1 MARVRLIH
9 WNGAEGRES
18 ARRLALLG
26 YEAEFD
32 EHQGAGLLRL
42 LLGKLRADPPDAI
55 LIDLSRLP
63 SHGREVALA
72 LRTSKDTRH
81 VPLLFV
87 DGDPDKVARLK
98 AILPDAAYTS
108 WGRLKTALPKALA
121 RRVTDPIV
129 PPSHIYTGRATV
141 EKLGVKADM
150 KVCVLGAPK
159 GVAELLAPLPKGAT
173 LTAKPSSTCDLFLI
187 FIRSRRELA
196 AQLDAIARGVARQTA
211 WFIWPKQASGVKSDV
226 NGNVVRETGL
236 AAGWVDFKVCSLDE
250 TWSGLAFKRR
260 K

>member
-9 WNGAEGRES
+9 WNGVEGRERS
-18 ARRLALLG
+18 LRLASLG
-26 YEAEFD
+26 HQAQFD
-32 EHQGAGLLRL
+32 DHEGPGLLRL
-42 LLGKLRADPPDAI
+42 LRGTLQEDPPDAI

-72 LRTSKDTRH
+72 LRMSKDTRH
-81 VPLLFV
+81 IPIVFV

-98 AILPDAAYTS
+98 AILPDATYTS
-108 WGRLKTALPKALA
+108 WGRLETALPKAIA
-121 RRVTDPIV
+121 RPVTDPFV
-129 PPSHIYTGRATV
+129 PPSKIYTGRPTV
-141 EKLGVKADM
+141 EKLGVKPGM

-173 LTAKPSSTCDLFLI
+173 LTAKASPTCELFLI
-187 FIRSRRELA
+187 FVRSRRELA
-196 AQLDAIARGVARQTA
+196 TQLAAVARDVSKQTA
-211 WFIWPKQASGVKSDV
+211 WVIWPKQASGVKSDV

-236 AAGWVDFKVCSLDE
+236 ASGWVDFKVCSLDD